1 MRRRNPALR
10 NPFTRHK
17 PLRVAMVL
25 AAHKG
30 WTMNTSN
37 DHGPL
42 LIPRKAAF
50 AMLGVGTTKGH
61 ELINAGL
68 LDARKIGEKTLVTS
82 ASIHA
87 LAESLPR
94 VPTKGGV

>member
-1 MRRRNPALR
+1 MSLGV
-10 NPFTRHK
+10 K
-17 PLRVAMVL
+17 
-25 AAHKG
+25 KG
-30 WTMNTSN
+30 MSPPKSA
-37 DHGPL
+37 GSEEG
-42 LIPRKAAF
+42 
-50 AMLGVGTTKGH
+50 GVGTTKGH

-94 VPTKGGV
+94 VPAKGVV

>member
-1 MRRRNPALR
+1 MTDFHAEP
-10 NPFTRHK
+10 
-17 PLRVAMVL
+17 
-25 AAHKG
+25 
-30 WTMNTSN
+30 
-37 DHGPL
+37 GPI

-50 AMLGVGTTKGH
+50 AMIGVGTTKGH

-68 LDARKIGEKTLVTS
+68 LDARKLGDKTVITM

-94 VPTKGGV
+94 AVKGGA